1 LIADRRSRTQL
12 HIGSIGKEDMMPS
25 MTMTANQSDQD
36 KGRNLDRELEMI
48 VRSSRG
54 SAGSLLKVLEQ
65 AQEADPAKYLSEA
78 TMRRVAELLG
88 LPLTDV
94 YSMATF
100 YSFFNL
106 KPQGKHSIVV
116 CRGTACHTRGSLALL
131 NEAMSRLGI
140 KGFKEEEENSATSQ
154 DGFASVRTVACFG
167 QCALAPVVMIDGVV
181 KSRMT
186 IGRLVSILESLKKGG
201 KP

>member
-1 LIADRRSRTQL
+1 
-12 HIGSIGKEDMMPS
+12 MPS
-25 MTMTANQSDQD
+25 ITVKQPSSDIE
-36 KGRNLDRELEMI
+36 RIVHNNL
-48 VRSSRG
+48 G
-54 SAGSLLKVLEQ
+54 TPGSLLKILEQ
-65 AQEADPAKYLSEA
+65 AQENDPKHYLSEE
-78 TMRRVAELLG
+78 TLKNVADLVG
-88 LPLTDV
+88 APLSQV

-131 NEAMSRLGI
+131 NEALSRMGI
-140 KGFKEEEENSATSQ
+140 QGFKEEEENSATSP
-154 DGFASVRTVACFG
+154 DSFVSIRTVACFG

-186 IGRLVSILESLKKGG
+186 IGKLVSLLDKLKKGG
-201 KP
+201 DK